1 MQRADIAT
9 LIGDRPE
16 AHGVYDETEETQR
29 QIFCTVSSVKRSEAY
44 EAMGHGLAPEIV
56 LTLADEA
63 EYQGESKCRYN
74 STLYRIMRTYRLK
87 NGGIEL
93 TLERSNADV

>member
-1 MQRADIAT
+1 MLRASIAA

-16 AHGVYDETEETQR
+16 AHGVYDEVEEPQR
-29 QIFCTVSSVKRSEAY
+29 QVYCTVSSVKRSEVY

-56 LTLADEA
+56 LTLSDAA
-63 EYQGESKCRYN
+63 EYQGETKCRYN
-74 STLYRIMRTYRLK
+74 SVLYRIMRTYLLK

-93 TLERSNADV
+93 TLERSNTDV